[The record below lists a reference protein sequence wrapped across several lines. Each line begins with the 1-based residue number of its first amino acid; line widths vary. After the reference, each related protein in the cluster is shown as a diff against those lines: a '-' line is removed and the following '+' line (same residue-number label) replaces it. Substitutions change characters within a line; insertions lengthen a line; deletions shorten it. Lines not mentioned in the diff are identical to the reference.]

1 MNVLRLL
8 SPIVAMLMLAA
19 CESAPPRPN
28 FPDIHITEGAPIRLA
43 VGGIDIRDDY
53 KPSFQ
58 RPHVEHLFP
67 IPPAHALENWAH
79 DRLVAA
85 GGNARAVFIIS
96 DASVTETELKKKE
109 EGITGAFTKE
119 PAQRYDATV
128 EVTLSIVDERGVRV
142 RTVNVKAFRSQ
153 TVLEGITPNER
164 EQAWYDM
171 TKMLMSDFDR
181 QMSGEISAHFGGY
194 FQ

>member
-1 MNVLRLL
+1 GGLWVVTCEFRSTKFRFDAAAFQALVATWGAACQSRRAFPADFEDPRAMNVLRLL

-43 VGGIDIRDDY
+43 VGGIDIRVGY

-58 RPHVEHLFP
+58 RPNVEPLYP

-142 RTVNVKAFRSQ
+142 R
-153 TVLEGITPNER
+153 
-164 EQAWYDM
+164 
-171 TKMLMSDFDR
+171 
-181 QMSGEISAHFGGY
+181 
-194 FQ
+194 